1 MFIFTFKFFFFQ
13 PFIFYILTLQT
24 NFFLEQATLFI
35 YNNGNYI
42 KEGFFF
48 FNICLLPTAANSIK
62 FDKWP

>member
-42 KEGFFF
+42 KEGCFFKYLF
-48 FNICLLPTAANSIK
+48 ASNSC
-62 FDKWP
+62 